1 MIKKYQFIDRVVYLV
16 RKGLEEILP
25 EQATLDEMYF
35 YLEKILKKFKGK

>member
-1 MIKKYQFIDRVVYLV
+1 MVKKYQFIDRVCYLV

-25 EQATLDEMYF
+25 SQGTLDEMYS